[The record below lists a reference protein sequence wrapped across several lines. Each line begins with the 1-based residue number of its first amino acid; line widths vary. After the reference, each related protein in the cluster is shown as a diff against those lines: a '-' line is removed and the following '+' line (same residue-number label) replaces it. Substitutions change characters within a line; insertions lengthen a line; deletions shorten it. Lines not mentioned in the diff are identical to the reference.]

1 MIRRLAIAMSSSVL
15 AAGLG
20 VSGPAFAHVTLETP
34 NATIGSSY
42 KAVLRVGHGCDGS
55 DTTRIRVRIPEG
67 AIAAKPQPK
76 AGWTLGLVK
85 GDYAQPQTLHGAK
98 ITEGVREISWT
109 GDLPAAYYD
118 EFVFQV
124 TLSASL
130 KAGDTLYFPVVQD
143 CKKGT
148 ERWIDTSGQEG
159 GTDGPAPGVHLN
171 AAKAGGH
178 GHSH

>member
-1 MIRRLAIAMSSSVL
+1 MIGRLTLAISGGLLAM
-15 AAGLG
+15 GLG
-20 VSGPAFAHVTLETP
+20 LSSPAAAHITLETP

-55 DTTRIRVRIPEG
+55 DTTRVRVRIPEG

-76 AGWTLGLVK
+76 AGWTLDLVR
-85 GDYAQPQTLHGAK
+85 GDYAQPQTLHGATL
-98 ITEGVREISWT
+98 TEGVREISWT
-109 GDLPAAYYD
+109 GDLPDAYYD
-118 EFVFQV
+118 EFVFRV
-124 TLSASL
+124 TLSTSL

-148 ERWIDTSGQEG
+148 ERWIDTSGKE

-171 AAKAGGH
+171 APKAGGH